1 MADSQPN
8 QPAGQGSSPVRPS
21 SSATAPAPKPVTETE
36 ASAPQPAPPVARPIP
51 VERPKPPVPALNEK
65 QVARLSRRELLKLT
79 PLVLAGA
86 FAVPKLQE
94 RLLDVG
100 VAFSDKV
107 TDATFRT
114 HHAVPTFADSMVVP
128 LDNFPYNGYDVI
140 DPEVDLDN
148 WTLTIEGQVATPDDY
163 TLEQIQKLPKFV
175 ENTRHVCVEGW
186 DVIGN
191 FGGARVSDFLAFIG
205 ADTRAR
211 FVEVECADDYYESID
226 MASMLHPQSMLC
238 YEMYGKPLDRGHG
251 APLRLRVPMKLGYK
265 QAKYLTTL
273 RVTNVLRPDK
283 RGYWEDQGY
292 AWYGGL

>member
-8 QPAGQGSSPVRPS
+8 QPARQPSP
-21 SSATAPAPKPVTETE
+21 SAAAPAPVPDPETQAAPSLEERKP
-36 ASAPQPAPPVARPIP
+36 PAPAFG
-51 VERPKPPVPALNEK
+51 EK
-65 QVARLSRRELLKLT
+65 QLARLNRRELLKLT

-86 FAVPKLQE
+86 FVVPKLQD
-94 RLLDVG
+94 RLLELG

-114 HHAVPTFADSMVVP
+114 HHPVPTFADSMVVP
-128 LDNFPYNGYDVI
+128 FDRFPYNGYDVI

-148 WTLTIEGQVATPDDY
+148 WTLTVEGQVAKSGDY
-163 TLEQIQKLPKFV
+163 TLEQIQKLPKVV

-186 DVIGN
+186 DVIGS
-191 FGGARVSDFLAFIG
+191 FGGARVSDFLAMIG

-226 MASMLHPQSMLC
+226 MASILHPQSMLC

-251 APLRLRVPMKLGYK
+251 APLRLRLPMKLGYK

-273 RVTNVLRPDK
+273 RVTNVLRPEK

-292 AWYGGL
+292 AWYAGL